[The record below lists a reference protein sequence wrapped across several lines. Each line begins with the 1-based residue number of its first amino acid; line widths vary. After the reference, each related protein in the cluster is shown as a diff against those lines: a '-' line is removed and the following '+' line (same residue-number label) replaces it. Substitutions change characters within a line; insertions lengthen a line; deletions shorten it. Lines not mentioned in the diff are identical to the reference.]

1 MKFSAHKNRFTFAIL
16 FERPCRVLV
25 ITKAEQLSGDV
36 GKLFEVIEEAVG
48 DQVALLPSFVNA
60 LDSSPSSTS
69 LDEDRRDWERGGGG
83 VDGQRD
89 LHQVETVCQK
99 TVRPTCP
106 EERLSGRMSAT
117 AILRLGMRWRG
128 LSGSGSVE
136 PSTGTKDTCWSISCR
151 LEAQVLPT
159 SQSWSSSLLFSRSS
173 FATLLAR
180 PVVGEEGEVPQRL
193 VAVSQLGGSSFTL
206 GAFAL
211 KADITFD
218 SMNCWRAPGA
228 P

>member
-1 MKFSAHKNRFTFAIL
+1 M
-16 FERPCRVLV
+16 FEVYDLVTTVLV
-25 ITKAEQLSGDV
+25 FTKAEQLRGDV

-69 LDEDRRDWERGGGG
+69 LDEDRRDRERGGGG

-89 LHQVETVCQK
+89 LHHQVETVRQK
-99 TVRPTCP
+99 IVRPTCP

-151 LEAQVLPT
+151 LEAQVLPP

-180 PVVGEEGEVPQRL
+180 PVVGEEGEVAQRL

-206 GAFAL
+206 GGVC
-211 KADITFD
+211 IE
-218 SMNCWRAPGA
+218 S
-228 P
+228 